1 MKGAKGVNDLIRYL
15 FIFAFDHDIGVLLI
29 STCEEYNSLADKT
42 KKTII
47 INTQWKNQNELPFII
62 GHEIGHIMNGDT
74 NNDIE
79 YYCGSPITSEE
90 RKADLYSLNLIYKYA
105 SSQFETFDEPG
116 IFMEQFGI
124 PYRMKGDVY
133 RLFKENDDLVF

>member
-1 MKGAKGVNDLIRYL
+1 MEDLVKYL
-15 FIFAFDHDIGVLLI
+15 LKYAFDHGISCALI
-29 STCEEYNSLADKT
+29 RREQSYQSVALPDK
-42 KKTII
+42 KLIVI
-47 INTQWKNQNELPFII
+47 NQNSKNKFELPFII
-62 GHEIGHIMNGDT
+62 GHEIGHIMNG
-74 NNDIE
+74 NVNGAF
-79 YYCGSPITSEE
+79 YCGKPVNSEE

>member
-1 MKGAKGVNDLIRYL
+1 MEDLIKYL
-15 FIFAFDHDIGVLLI
+15 LKYAFDHGISCALI
-29 STCEEYNSLADKT
+29 LREQSYQSVALPDK
-42 KKTII
+42 KLIVI
-47 INTQWKNQNELPFII
+47 NQNSKNKFELPFII
-62 GHEIGHIMNGDT
+62 GHEIGHIMNG
-74 NNDIE
+74 NVNGAF
-79 YYCGSPITSEE
+79 YCGKPVNSEE

-124 PYRMKGDVY
+124 PYRIKGDVY

>member
-1 MKGAKGVNDLIRYL
+1 MEDLVKYL
-15 FIFAFDHDIGVLLI
+15 LKYAFDHGISCALI
-29 STCEEYNSLADKT
+29 RREQSYQSVALPDK
-42 KKTII
+42 KLIVI
-47 INTQWKNQNELPFII
+47 NQNSKNKFELPFII
-62 GHEIGHIMNGDT
+62 GHEIGHIMNG
-74 NNDIE
+74 NVNGAF
-79 YYCGSPITSEE
+79 YCGKPVNSEE

-105 SSQFETFDEPG
+105 SNQFETFDEPG

>member
-1 MKGAKGVNDLIRYL
+1 MEDLVKYL
-15 FIFAFDHDIGVLLI
+15 LKYAFDHGISCALI
-29 STCEEYNSLADKT
+29 QREQSYQSVALPDK
-42 KKTII
+42 KLIVI
-47 INTQWKNQNELPFII
+47 NQNSKNKFELPFII
-62 GHEIGHIMNGDT
+62 GHEIGHIMNG
-74 NNDIE
+74 NVNGAF
-79 YYCGSPITSEE
+79 YCGKPVNSEE

>member
-1 MKGAKGVNDLIRYL
+1 MEDLIKYL
-15 FIFAFDHDIGVLLI
+15 LKYAFDHGISCALI
-29 STCEEYNSLADKT
+29 QREQSYQSVALPDK
-42 KKTII
+42 KLIVI
-47 INTQWKNQNELPFII
+47 NQNSKNKFELPFII
-62 GHEIGHIMNGDT
+62 GHEIGHIMNG
-74 NNDIE
+74 NVNGAF
-79 YYCGSPITSEE
+79 YCGKPVNSEE

>member
-1 MKGAKGVNDLIRYL
+1 MEDLIKYL
-15 FIFAFDHDIGVLLI
+15 LKYAFDHGVSCALI
-29 STCEEYNSLADKT
+29 QREQSYQSVALPDK
-42 KKTII
+42 KLIVI
-47 INTQWKNQNELPFII
+47 NQNSKNKFELPFII
-62 GHEIGHIMNGDT
+62 GHEIGHIMNG
-74 NNDIE
+74 NVNGAF
-79 YYCGSPITSEE
+79 YCGKPVNSEE

>member
-1 MKGAKGVNDLIRYL
+1 MEDLLKYL
-15 FIFAFDHDIGVLLI
+15 LKYAFDHGISCALI
-29 STCEEYNSLADKT
+29 RREQSYQSVALPDK
-42 KKTII
+42 KLIVI
-47 INTQWKNQNELPFII
+47 NQNSKNKFELPFII
-62 GHEIGHIMNGDT
+62 GHEIGHIMNG
-74 NNDIE
+74 NVNGAF
-79 YYCGSPITSEE
+79 YCGKPVNSEE